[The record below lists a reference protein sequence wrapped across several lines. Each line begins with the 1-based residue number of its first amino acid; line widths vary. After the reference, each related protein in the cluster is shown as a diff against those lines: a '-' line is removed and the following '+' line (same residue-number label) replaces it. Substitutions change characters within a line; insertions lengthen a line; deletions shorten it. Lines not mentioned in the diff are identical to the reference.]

1 LDHPRTMNRQS
12 TDQAGREPVESLDVF
27 ETEVEK
33 LHANAQRLSDILE
46 GIAAN
51 GDRSGWRRAYQGLNA
66 TTSLLDSVRYRVE
79 LRLVT

>member
-1 LDHPRTMNRQS
+1 MNRQS